1 MSVFQFSLVFMA
13 KGVFY
18 FNNRCWNKGKP
29 HAANLLNRW
38 GGRAERERV
47 RESLCSAVNFSTALF

>member
-18 FNNRCWNKGKP
+18 FNNCCWNKGKP
-29 HAANLLNRW
+29 HAANLLK
-38 GGRAERERV
+38 GKGEKGKRAR
-47 RESLCSAVNFSTALF
+47 LHTQP

>member
-18 FNNRCWNKGKP
+18 FNNRCWNQGKP
-29 HAANLLNRW
+29 HAANLLKRR
-38 GGRAERERV
+38 GGRRKRV
-47 RESLCSAVNFSTALF
+47 NVSVRAQL

>member
-18 FNNRCWNKGKP
+18 FNNRCWNQGSP
-29 HAANLLNRW
+29 HAANLLKGS
-38 GGRAERERV
+38 GGRRARV
-47 RESLCSAVNFSTALF
+47 NVSVPAQL

>member
-18 FNNRCWNKGKP
+18 FNNRCWNQGKP
-29 HAANLLNRW
+29 HAANLLKRR
-38 GGRAERERV
+38 GGKRERV
-47 RESLCSAVNFSTALF
+47 NVSVRAQL